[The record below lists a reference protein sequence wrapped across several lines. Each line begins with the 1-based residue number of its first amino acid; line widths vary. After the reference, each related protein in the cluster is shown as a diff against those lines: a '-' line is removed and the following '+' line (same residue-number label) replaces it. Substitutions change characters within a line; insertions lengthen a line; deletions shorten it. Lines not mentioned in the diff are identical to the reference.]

1 MNDAD
6 LRDLA
11 AAYVL
16 GALDPDEAREFKR
29 LLAASPELAREVA
42 ELREVGVLLARGAPR
57 VEPDPSLRRR
67 VLDRVALE
75 RRRVL
80 ARPRTRW
87 LPRLAWAA
95 AVAGI
100 VGAVLFARQTR
111 QADARLATLERQR
124 DSLAGELVERERILD
139 AILGSSTVQFRLTSP
154 SDPQPGIQVFWNRQ
168 TNVWVLHAVALRP
181 APDGRIYQLWFLR
194 GGEAVPASTF
204 DSEADGDIVMTV
216 PGPADPAGLTGA
228 AVTEEPAG
236 GSPQPTSA
244 PILVGTVQPQ

>member
-1 MNDAD
+1 MSDAD

-16 GALDPDEAREFKR
+16 GALDPDEAREFER
-29 LLAASPELAREVA
+29 LLATSPDLAREVL
-42 ELREVGVLLARGAPR
+42 ELREVGGLLARGAPR
-57 VEPDPSLRRR
+57 VEPDPSLRRH

-75 RRRVL
+75 RRTAL
-80 ARPRTRW
+80 ARPPTRR

-95 AVAGI
+95 AAAGI
-100 VGAVLFARQTR
+100 AGVALFARQAGR
-111 QADARLATLERQR
+111 AGERVAALERQR

-181 APDGRIYQLWFLR
+181 APAGRVYQLWFLKE
-194 GGEAVPASTF
+194 GEAIAASTF
-204 DSEADGDIVMTV
+204 DSEADGDVVVTV
-216 PGPADPAGLTGA
+216 PGPADRAGLTGA
-228 AVTEEPAG
+228 AITEEPAG